1 MLEIIS
7 MKRKPTPKDPGL
19 RIKMPGD
26 GDAGGF
32 AVSSPDCLEARQIG
46 PTTFSHM
53 NAGSVAEAEIRRTAE
68 AIKQAGCRDVLII
81 YTPEFVRFIIT
92 TKLPQPR

>member
-1 MLEIIS
+1 
-7 MKRKPTPKDPGL
+7 MKRQPTPGNPGL
-19 RIKMPGD
+19 GTKAPGH

-32 AVSSPDCLEARQIG
+32 AVSSPNCAKARRIG
-46 PTTFSHM
+46 HM
-53 NAGSVAEAEIRRTAE
+53 NAVSVAEAEIRRTAK

-92 TKLPQPR
+92 TKFPKSR

>member
-1 MLEIIS
+1 
-7 MKRKPTPKDPGL
+7 MKKKPTPGNPGL
-19 RIKMPGD
+19 RMKMPGH

-32 AVSSPDCLEARQIG
+32 AVSSPNCSEGRRIG
-46 PTTFSHM
+46 PAAFSHM
-53 NAGSVAEAEIRRTAE
+53 SAVSVAEAEILRTAK

-92 TKLPQPR
+92 TKFPKSR

>member
-46 PTTFSHM
+46 PTTFSHI
-53 NAGSVAEAEIRRTAE
+53 NSVSITKAEILRTAE
-68 AIKQAGCRDVLII
+68 AIRQAGCRDLLII
-81 YTPEFVRFIIT
+81 GTAEYVRFIVTI
-92 TKLPQPR
+92 KFPKSR

>member
-1 MLEIIS
+1 
-7 MKRKPTPKDPGL
+7 MKKKPTPRNRSL
-19 RIKMPGD
+19 RIKAPGH

-32 AVSSPDCLEARQIG
+32 AVSSPNCSKTRQIG
-46 PTTFSHM
+46 PTVFSHM
-53 NAGSVAEAEIRRTAE
+53 HAVSEAVAEIRRTAK

-92 TKLPQPR
+92 TKFPKSR

>member
-1 MLEIIS
+1 
-7 MKRKPTPKDPGL
+7 MKKKPTPRNPGL
-19 RIKMPGD
+19 RIKALGH

-32 AVSSPDCLEARQIG
+32 AALSPNCSKARRIG
-46 PTTFSHM
+46 PAAFSHM
-53 NAGSVAEAEIRRTAE
+53 NAVRVAVAEIRRTAK

-92 TKLPQPR
+92 TKFPTSR

>member
-1 MLEIIS
+1 
-7 MKRKPTPKDPGL
+7 MKKKPTPRNPGL
-19 RIKMPGD
+19 RIRAPGH

-32 AVSSPDCLEARQIG
+32 AVSSPDCLKARQIG
-46 PTTFSHM
+46 PTAFSHM
-53 NAGSVAEAEIRRTAE
+53 NAVSVAVAEIRRTAK

-92 TKLPQPR
+92 TKFPKSR

>member
-1 MLEIIS
+1 

-19 RIKMPGD
+19 RMKMPGHGALAD
-26 GDAGGF
+26 P
-32 AVSSPDCLEARQIG
+32 AVSSPNCSNAQRIG
-46 PTTFSHM
+46 PAAFAHM
-53 NAGSVAEAEIRRTAE
+53 SAVSVAEAEILRTAK

-92 TKLPQPR
+92 TKFPKSR

>member
-1 MLEIIS
+1 
-7 MKRKPTPKDPGL
+7 MKKKPTPRNPGL
-19 RIKMPGD
+19 RIKAPGH

-53 NAGSVAEAEIRRTAE
+53 NEVRITKAEILRIAE
-68 AIKQAGCRDVLII
+68 AIRQAGCRDVLII
-81 YTPEFVRFIIT
+81 STQEYVRFILTI
-92 TKLPQPR
+92 KFPKSR

>member
-1 MLEIIS
+1 
-7 MKRKPTPKDPGL
+7 MKRKPTPKAPGL
-19 RIKMPGD
+19 RIKMPGH

-32 AVSSPDCLEARQIG
+32 AVSSPNCLEARQNG

-53 NAGSVAEAEIRRTAE
+53 NAVSIAKAEIWRTAK
-68 AIKQAGCRDVLII
+68 AIKQARYRDVLII
-81 YTPEFVRFIIT
+81 YTPEFVRFIVT